1 MLAQYEQLL
10 NAVPEITC
18 HEQPP
23 ARDHPAAP
31 RRRSSG
37 SADILRFLHEGEIT
51 LFCLSRLKKLS
62 YFTKFLIAPPANRA
76 IVSDMAKH
84 DP

>member
-10 NAVPEITC
+10 NAVPEITR

-51 LFCLSRLKKLS
+51 LFCLSRLENLATLRS
-62 YFTKFLIAPPANRA
+62 F
-76 IVSDMAKH
+76 
-84 DP
+84 